1 VAGTYTITTGGTTVN
16 DLIAAIETGTAG
28 QIDVSLPGGQFQ
40 LTAAQPGHTFAI
52 SPSAGGEPSNALA
65 ILGVNCFF
73 SWSEQV
79 GRPLDDLTETIRVND
94 AIEEEP
100 SLISSGYLDENG
112 MVAPGSNDVARA
124 ILNLQDKVIDDMG
137 GSGTSTTMDAYYS
150 SLVAQVGVDVQ
161 NTVNNEKFND
171 TLLGQ
176 YISRK
181 EGISGVNLDHEMAEL
196 LKYQHLYQAAAKLI
210 SIADEMMQAL
220 ISIK

>member
-1 VAGTYTITTGGTTVN
+1 
-16 DLIAAIETGTAG
+16 
-28 QIDVSLPGGQFQ
+28 
-40 LTAAQPGHTFAI
+40 
-52 SPSAGGEPSNALA
+52 
-65 ILGVNCFF
+65 
-73 SWSEQV
+73 
-79 GRPLDDLTETIRVND
+79 
-94 AIEEEP
+94 
-100 SLISSGYLDENG
+100 

-124 ILNLQDKVIDDMG
+124 IFNLQDKVIDDMG